1 MGEQLNEFW
10 GDQFKVFFVAVG
22 IVACEHFLLGLNEVK
37 HEAL

>member
-1 MGEQLNEFW
+1 MREELYEFW